1 MNKTVSAMILGLMLV
16 AMLGVISAEGTTTA
30 IAGKIYNADFSATE
44 SGAAVIVSCN
54 NVNQTTTSLSDGAYS
69 VKYDSTNCHEGS
81 TLIVYASKV
90 NVGSNRVVGEIHD
103 NVIVGL
109 DLNLGVVNV
118 PLVPEFGATVGV
130 LTILGALGV
139 FFVVRRK

>member
-1 MNKTVSAMILGLMLV
+1 
-16 AMLGVISAEGTTTA
+16 
-30 IAGKIYNADFSATE
+30 
-44 SGAAVIVSCN
+44 
-54 NVNQTTTSLSDGAYS
+54 
-69 VKYDSTNCHEGS
+69 
-81 TLIVYASKV
+81 LIVYASKV